1 MDRIDW
7 IGVAVS
13 TFVGFFLLGG
23 LWYSRKVFGMAWGRA
38 AGFVAPDG
46 TITKPKVPGATDAK
60 HPASVFATSFVLA
73 ALAAV
78 AFAWTLPLA
87 YTLKDAVVHGVV
99 IGLGFVVTS
108 LGINYQFAAR
118 GNVLW
123 AIDGGYHLA
132 QFVMYGLVFGLLHH
146 P

>member
-7 IGVAVS
+7 LGVAIA

-23 LWYSRKVFGMAWGRA
+23 LWYSRKVFGMRWGRA
-38 AGFVAPDG
+38 AGFVDAQG
-46 TITKPKVPGATDAK
+46 NLLKPKTPGTTSEK

-73 ALAAV
+73 GIAAV
-78 AFAWTLPLA
+78 LFAWTLPAA
-87 YTLKDAVVHGVV
+87 YTLKDALVHGLV
-99 IGLGFVVTS
+99 IGAGFVATS

-123 AIDGGYHLA
+123 AIDGGYHLF
-132 QFVMYGLVFGLLHH
+132 QFVIYGLVFGLLHGA
-146 P
+146 